1 MEPSGT
7 ILPTLFSYLVQS
19 PILLVWLAG
28 FILAIA
34 YWRRHPRVSL
44 LTVIALVIFL
54 LESVVSTY
62 LNLWLPLLLSKR
74 GIATLQMGQILVI
87 KGIVASI
94 ILAVAWG
101 LLIAAI
107 FGGRQAVAK
116 DN

>member
-1 MEPSGT
+1 MEPSDT
-7 ILPTLFSYLVQS
+7 ILPTLFSYLVQF

-34 YWRRHPRVSL
+34 YWRRHPRASL

-54 LESVVSTY
+54 LESVVNTY
-62 LNLWLPLLLSKR
+62 LNLWLPLMLSER
-74 GIATLQMGQILVI
+74 GIATFQMSQILVV
-87 KGIVASI
+87 KGIVTSI

-107 FGGRQAVAK
+107 FGGRQAAATE
-116 DN
+116 N